1 MAELIKP
8 ETDFSPEEILRTE
21 IVVYRA
27 LIDILITKQI
37 ISEAELVNSIGKSL
51 SRSKED
57 NIQEGERHEKDILFP
72 YPFRA

>member
-21 IVVYRA
+21 IIVYRA

-37 ISEAELVNSIGKSL
+37 ISEAELVNSIGKM
-51 SRSKED
+51 RFE
-57 NIQEGERHEKDILFP
+57 QEQRG
-72 YPFRA
+72 